1 MERRISGRTGM
12 FCLIGTP
19 VGHSG
24 SPAMYNYSFAQTGLD
39 NAYLAYDVS
48 LDKTE
53 EAVNALKVLGCKGFN
68 VTMPCKTKVAE
79 LVDELSDAAKLI
91 GACNTVVVKDGKL
104 YGNNT
109 DGMGFVRNLKEH
121 GVDVKDKTIT
131 VMGAGGA
138 ATAIQVQCALDGAKK
153 INIFNRKDE
162 FYHNGE
168 KTVAKI
174 QQMLPNCD
182 ISISD
187 LDDTKALYAAI
198 ADSDILVN
206 ATKVGMSPLDKQTLV
221 EDTSVFRSDLVVADA
236 VYNPKETRFVQE
248 AKAAG
253 CKVAVGGIGML
264 MWQGAAAFN
273 LFTGKEMPTDEV
285 YELFFK

>member
-24 SPAMYNYSFAQTGLD
+24 SPAMYNYSFQKTSLD
-39 NAYLAYDVS
+39 NVYLAYDIP
-48 LDKTE
+48 LEKTE
-53 EAVNALKVLGCKGFN
+53 EAVQALRVLGCKGFN

-109 DGMGFVRNLKEH
+109 DGMGFVRNLKEN
-121 GVDVKDKTIT
+121 GVDVKGKKMTI
-131 VMGAGGA
+131 MGAGGA
-138 ATAIQVQCALDGAKK
+138 ATAVQIQSALEGAAK
-153 INIFNRKDE
+153 ISIFNRADE
-162 FYHNGE
+162 FYANAEHT
-168 KTVAKI
+168 KAKI
-174 QQMLPNCD
+174 KEMLPECD
-182 ISISD
+182 VNVYP
-187 LDDTKALYAAI
+187 LEDTEKLYAEI
-198 ADSDILVN
+198 RDSDILVN
-206 ATKVGMSPLDKQTLV
+206 ATKVGMKPLDGQSLI
-221 EDTSVFRSDLVVADA
+221 EDTSVFRPDPVVADV
-236 VYNPKETRFVQE
+236 VYNPKETKFVQD

-264 MWQGAAAFN
+264 LWQGAAAFK
-273 LFTGKEMPTDEV
+273 LFTGEDMPTDEV

>member
-24 SPAMYNYSFAQTGLD
+24 SPAMYNYSFQKTGLD
-39 NAYLAYDVS
+39 NAYLAYDIP
-48 LDKTE
+48 LEKTE
-53 EAVNALKVLGCKGFN
+53 EAVQALRVLGCKGFN

-109 DGMGFVRNLKEH
+109 DGMGFVRNLKEN
-121 GVDVKDKTIT
+121 GADVKGKKMTI
-131 VMGAGGA
+131 MGAGGA
-138 ATAIQVQCALDGAKK
+138 ATAVQVQSALDGAAK
-153 INIFNRKDE
+153 ISIFNRADE
-162 FYHNGE
+162 FYANAEHT
-168 KTVAKI
+168 KAKI
-174 QQMLPNCD
+174 KEMLPERDVNVYP
-182 ISISD
+182 
-187 LDDTKALYAAI
+187 LEDTEKLYAEI
-198 ADSDILVN
+198 KDSDILVN
-206 ATKVGMSPLDKQTLV
+206 ATKVGMKPLDGQSLI
-221 EDTSVFRSDLVVADA
+221 EDISVFRPDLVVADV
-236 VYNPKETRFVQE
+236 VYNPKETKFVQD

-264 MWQGAAAFN
+264 LWQGAAAFK
-273 LFTGKEMPTDEV
+273 LFTGEDMPTDEV

>member
-1 MERRISGRTGM
+1 MEKRITGRTGM

-24 SPAMYNYSFAQTGLD
+24 SPAMYNYSFARTGLD
-39 NAYLAYDVS
+39 NAYLAYDVP
-48 LDKTE
+48 LEKTE
-53 EAVNALKVLGCKGFN
+53 EALHALKVLGCKGFN

-79 LVDELSDAAKLI
+79 LVDELSDAARLI
-91 GACNTVVVKDGKL
+91 GACNTVLVKDGKL

-109 DGMGFVRNLKEH
+109 DGMGFVRNLKEN
-121 GVDVKDKTIT
+121 GVEVKGKRLT
-131 VMGAGGA
+131 VLGAGGA

-153 INIFNRKDE
+153 ISIFNRKDE
-162 FYHNGE
+162 FYANAEHTVE
-168 KTVAKI
+168 KIKS
-174 QQMLPNCD
+174 MLPECEVNVYT
-182 ISISD
+182 
-187 LDDTKALYAAI
+187 LEDTEKLYAEI

-206 ATKVGMSPLDKQTLV
+206 ATKVGMKPLDDQTLIA
-221 EDTSVFRSDLVVADA
+221 DTSVFRPDLVVAET

-264 MWQGAAAFN
+264 LWQGAAAFQM
-273 LFTGKEMPTDEV
+273 FTGKEMPTDEV

>member
-1 MERRISGRTGM
+1 MEKRITGRTGM

-24 SPAMYNYSFAQTGLD
+24 SPAMYNYSFAKTELD
-39 NAYLAYDVS
+39 NAYLAYDVP
-48 LDKTE
+48 LEKTE

-91 GACNTVVVKDGKL
+91 GACNTVVIKDGKL

-109 DGMGFVRNLKEH
+109 DGMGFVRNLKEN
-121 GVDVKDKTIT
+121 GVDVKGKKMT

-138 ATAIQVQCALDGAKK
+138 AAAIQVQSALDGAKK
-153 INIFNRKDE
+153 ISIFNRKDE
-162 FYHNGE
+162 FYVNAEHTVE
-168 KTVAKI
+168 KIRK
-174 QQMLPNCD
+174 MLPDCEVNVYT
-182 ISISD
+182 
-187 LDDTKALYAAI
+187 LEDTAKLYEEI

-206 ATKVGMSPLDKQTLV
+206 ATKVGMKPLDEQSLI
-221 EDTSVFRSDLVVADA
+221 EDTSVFRADLVVADA
-236 VYNPKETRFVQE
+236 VYNPKETKFVQE

-253 CKVAVGGIGML
+253 CSLAVGGIGML
-264 MWQGAAAFN
+264 LWQGAAAFH
-273 LFTGKEMPTDEV
+273 LFTGKEMPAAEV
-285 YELFFK
+285 YEIFFK

>member
-24 SPAMYNYSFAQTGLD
+24 SPAMYNYSFQKTGLD
-39 NAYLAYDVS
+39 NAYLAYDIP
-48 LDKTE
+48 LEKTE
-53 EAVNALKVLGCKGFN
+53 EAVQALRVLGCKGFN

-109 DGMGFVRNLKEH
+109 DGMGFVRNLKEN
-121 GVDVKDKTIT
+121 GVDVKGKKMTI
-131 VMGAGGA
+131 MGASGA
-138 ATAIQVQCALDGAKK
+138 ATAVQVQSALDGAAK
-153 INIFNRKDE
+153 ISIFNRADE
-162 FYHNGE
+162 FYANAE
-168 KTVAKI
+168 YTKAKI
-174 QQMLPNCD
+174 KEMLPECD
-182 ISISD
+182 VNVYP
-187 LDDTKALYAAI
+187 LDDTEKLYAEI
-198 ADSDILVN
+198 KDSDILVN
-206 ATKVGMSPLDKQTLV
+206 ATKVGMKPLDGQSLI
-221 EDTSVFRSDLVVADA
+221 EDTSVFRPDLVVADV
-236 VYNPKETRFVQE
+236 VYNPKETKFVQD

-264 MWQGAAAFN
+264 LWQGAAAFK
-273 LFTGKEMPTDEV
+273 LFTGEDMPTDEV

>member
-1 MERRISGRTGM
+1 MEKRITGRTGM

-39 NAYLAYDVS
+39 DAYLAYDVP
-48 LDKTE
+48 LEKTE
-53 EAVNALKVLGCKGFN
+53 AAVQALKVLGCKGFN

-91 GACNTVVVKDGKL
+91 GACNTVVIQDGKL

-109 DGMGFVRNLKEH
+109 DGMGFVKNLREN
-121 GVDVKDKTIT
+121 GVDVKGKRMTI
-131 VMGAGGA
+131 MGAGGA
-138 ATAIQVQCALDGAKK
+138 ATAIQVQSALDGAKK
-153 INIFNRKDE
+153 ISIFNRKDE
-162 FYHNGE
+162 FYANAERTAENIKG
-168 KTVAKI
+168 
-174 QQMLPNCD
+174 MLPECQVNVYP
-182 ISISD
+182 
-187 LDDTKALYAAI
+187 LEDTEKLYAEI

-206 ATKVGMSPLDKQTLV
+206 ATKVGMKPLDDQSLV
-221 EDTSVFRSDLVVADA
+221 EDASVFHPELVVADA
-236 VYNPKETRFVQE
+236 VYNPKETKFVQM

-264 MWQGAAAFN
+264 LWQGAAAFH
-273 LFTGKEMPTDEV
+273 LFTGKDMPAQEV

>member
-1 MERRISGRTGM
+1 MEKRITGRTGM

-39 NAYLAYDVS
+39 HAYLAYDVP
-48 LDKTE
+48 LEKTE

-91 GACNTVVVKDGKL
+91 GACNTVVIKEGKL

-109 DGMGFVRNLKEH
+109 DGMGFVRNLKEN
-121 GVDVKDKTIT
+121 GVDVKGKRIT

-153 INIFNRKDE
+153 ISIFNRKDE
-162 FYHNGE
+162 FYANAERTVE
-168 KTVAKI
+168 KIKS
-174 QQMLPNCD
+174 MLPECEVNVYALED
-182 ISISD
+182 
-187 LDDTKALYAAI
+187 KEKLYAEI

-206 ATKVGMSPLDKQTLV
+206 ATKVGMKPLDEQTLV
-221 EDTSVFRSDLVVADA
+221 EDPSVFRPDLTVADA
-236 VYNPKETRFVQE
+236 VYNPKETRFVRE
-248 AKAAG
+248 AKAGG

-264 MWQGAAAFN
+264 MWQGAAAFR
-273 LFTGKEMPTDEV
+273 LFTGKDMPTDEV

>member
-1 MERRISGRTGM
+1 MEKRITGKTGM
-12 FCLIGTP
+12 YCLIGTP

-39 NAYLAYDVS
+39 NVYLAYDVP
-48 LDKTE
+48 LEKTE

-91 GACNTVVVKDGKL
+91 GACNTVVIKDGKM

-109 DGMGFVRNLKEH
+109 DGMGFVRNLKEN
-121 GVDVKDKTIT
+121 GAEVKGKRMT

-138 ATAIQVQCALDGAKK
+138 ATAIQVQLALDGAAK
-153 INIFNRKDE
+153 ISIFNRKDE
-162 FYHNGE
+162 FYDNAE
-168 KTVAKI
+168 RTMAKI
-174 QQMLPNCD
+174 KEMLPQCEVNVYP
-182 ISISD
+182 
-187 LDDTKALYAAI
+187 LEDTEKLYAEI

-206 ATKVGMSPLDKQTLV
+206 ATKVGMKPLDDQTLV
-221 EDTSVFRSDLVVADA
+221 EDTSVFRPDLVVADV
-236 VYNPKETRFVQE
+236 VYNPKETKLVQS

-264 MWQGAAAFN
+264 LWQGAVAFH
-273 LFTGKEMPTDEV
+273 LFTGKEMPTKDV
-285 YELFFK
+285 YELFFQ

>member
-1 MERRISGRTGM
+1 MEKRITGKTGM
-12 FCLIGTP
+12 YCLIGTP

-39 NAYLAYDVS
+39 NVYLAYDVP
-48 LDKTE
+48 LEKTE

-91 GACNTVVVKDGKL
+91 GACNTVVIKDGKL

-109 DGMGFVRNLKEH
+109 DGMGFVRNLKEN
-121 GVDVKDKTIT
+121 GVEVKGKRMT

-138 ATAIQVQCALDGAKK
+138 ATAIQVQLALDGAAK
-153 INIFNRKDE
+153 ISIFNRKDE
-162 FYHNGE
+162 FYDNAE
-168 KTVAKI
+168 RTMAKI
-174 QQMLPNCD
+174 KEMLPQCEVNVYP
-182 ISISD
+182 
-187 LDDTKALYAAI
+187 LEDTEKLYAEI

-206 ATKVGMSPLDKQTLV
+206 ATKVGMKPLDDQTLV
-221 EDTSVFRSDLVVADA
+221 KDTSVFRPDLVVADV
-236 VYNPKETRFVQE
+236 VYNPKETKFVQS

-264 MWQGAAAFN
+264 LWQGAVAFH
-273 LFTGKEMPTDEV
+273 LFTGKEMPTKDV
-285 YELFFK
+285 YELFFQ

>member
-24 SPAMYNYSFAQTGLD
+24 SPAMYNYSFQKTGLD
-39 NAYLAYDVS
+39 NAYLAYDIP
-48 LDKTE
+48 LEKTE
-53 EAVNALKVLGCKGFN
+53 EAVQALRVLGCKGFN

-91 GACNTVVVKDGKL
+91 GACNTVVCKDGKL

-109 DGMGFVRNLKEH
+109 DGMGFVRNLKEN
-121 GVDVKDKTIT
+121 GVDVKGKKITI
-131 VMGAGGA
+131 MGAGGA
-138 ATAIQVQCALDGAKK
+138 ATAVQVQSALDGAAK
-153 INIFNRKDE
+153 ISIFNRDDE
-162 FYHNGE
+162 FYANAE
-168 KTVAKI
+168 RTQAKI
-174 QQMLPNCD
+174 KEMLPECD
-182 ISISD
+182 VNVYH
-187 LDDTKALYAAI
+187 LEDTEKLYAEI
-198 ADSDILVN
+198 KDSDILVN
-206 ATKVGMSPLDKQTLV
+206 ATKVGMKPLDGQSLI
-221 EDTSVFRSDLVVADA
+221 EDTSAFRPDLIVADV
-236 VYNPKETRFVQE
+236 VYNPKETKFVQD

-264 MWQGAAAFN
+264 LWQGAAAFK
-273 LFTGKEMPTDEV
+273 LFTGEDMPTDEV

>member
-24 SPAMYNYSFAQTGLD
+24 SPAMYNYSFQKTSLD
-39 NAYLAYDVS
+39 NVYLAYDIP
-48 LDKTE
+48 LEKTE
-53 EAVNALKVLGCKGFN
+53 EAVQALRVLGCKGFN

-109 DGMGFVRNLKEH
+109 DGMGFVRNLKEN
-121 GVDVKDKTIT
+121 GVDVKGKKMTI
-131 VMGAGGA
+131 MGAGGA
-138 ATAIQVQCALDGAKK
+138 ATAVQVQSALDGAAK
-153 INIFNRKDE
+153 ISIFNRADE
-162 FYHNGE
+162 FYANAEHT
-168 KTVAKI
+168 KAKI
-174 QQMLPNCD
+174 KEMLPECD
-182 ISISD
+182 VNVYP
-187 LDDTKALYAAI
+187 LEDTEKLYAEI
-198 ADSDILVN
+198 KDSDILVN
-206 ATKVGMSPLDKQTLV
+206 ATKVGMKPLDGQSLI
-221 EDTSVFRSDLVVADA
+221 EDTSVFRPDPVVADV
-236 VYNPKETRFVQE
+236 VYNPKETKFVQD

-264 MWQGAAAFN
+264 LWQGAAAFK
-273 LFTGKEMPTDEV
+273 LFTGEDMPTDEV

>member
-1 MERRISGRTGM
+1 MEKRISGRTGM

-24 SPAMYNYSFAQTGLD
+24 SPAMYNYSFQKTGLD
-39 NAYLAYDVS
+39 NAYLAYDIP
-48 LDKTE
+48 LEKTE
-53 EAVNALKVLGCKGFN
+53 EAVQALRVLGCKGFN

-109 DGMGFVRNLKEH
+109 DGMGFVRNLKEN
-121 GVDVKDKTIT
+121 GVDVKGKKMTI
-131 VMGAGGA
+131 MGAGGA
-138 ATAIQVQCALDGAKK
+138 ATAVQVQSALDGAAK
-153 INIFNRKDE
+153 ISIFNRADE
-162 FYHNGE
+162 FYANAEHT
-168 KTVAKI
+168 KAKI
-174 QQMLPNCD
+174 KEMLPECD
-182 ISISD
+182 VNVYP
-187 LDDTKALYAAI
+187 LEDTEKLYAEI
-198 ADSDILVN
+198 KDSDILVN
-206 ATKVGMSPLDKQTLV
+206 ATKVGMKPLDGQSLI
-221 EDTSVFRSDLVVADA
+221 EDTSVFRPDLVVADV
-236 VYNPKETRFVQE
+236 VYNPKETKFVQD

-264 MWQGAAAFN
+264 LWQGAAAFK
-273 LFTGKEMPTDEV
+273 LFTGEDMPTDEV

>member
-24 SPAMYNYSFAQTGLD
+24 SPAMYNYSFQNKGLD
-39 NAYLAYDVS
+39 YAYLAYDIP
-48 LDKTE
+48 LEKTE
-53 EAVNALKVLGCKGFN
+53 EAVQALRVLGCKGFN

-109 DGMGFVRNLKEH
+109 DGMGFVRNLKEN
-121 GVDVKDKTIT
+121 GVDVKGKKMTI
-131 VMGAGGA
+131 MGAGGA
-138 ATAIQVQCALDGAKK
+138 ATAVQVQSALDGAVK
-153 INIFNRKDE
+153 ISIFNRDDE
-162 FYHNGE
+162 FYANAE
-168 KTVAKI
+168 RTKAKI
-174 QQMLPNCD
+174 KEMLPECD
-182 ISISD
+182 VNVYHLED
-187 LDDTKALYAAI
+187 KEKLYAEI
-198 ADSDILVN
+198 KDSDILVN
-206 ATKVGMSPLDKQTLV
+206 ATKVGMKPLDEQSLV
-221 EDTSVFRSDLVVADA
+221 EDTSVFRPDLVVADV
-236 VYNPKETRFVQE
+236 VYNPKETKFVKE

-264 MWQGAAAFN
+264 LWQGAAAFK
-273 LFTGKEMPTDEV
+273 LFTGEDMPTDEV

>member
-24 SPAMYNYSFAQTGLD
+24 SPAMYNYSFQKTGLD
-39 NAYLAYDVS
+39 NAYLAYDIP
-48 LDKTE
+48 LEKTE
-53 EAVNALKVLGCKGFN
+53 EAVQALRVLGCKGFN

-109 DGMGFVRNLKEH
+109 DGMGFVRNLKEN
-121 GVDVKDKTIT
+121 GVDVKGKKMTI
-131 VMGAGGA
+131 MGAGGA
-138 ATAIQVQCALDGAKK
+138 ATAVQVQSALDGATK
-153 INIFNRKDE
+153 ISIFNRADE
-162 FYHNGE
+162 FYANAEHT
-168 KTVAKI
+168 KAKI
-174 QQMLPNCD
+174 KEMLPECD
-182 ISISD
+182 VNVYP
-187 LDDTKALYAAI
+187 LEDTEKLYAEI
-198 ADSDILVN
+198 KDSDILVN
-206 ATKVGMSPLDKQTLV
+206 ATKVGMKPLDGQSLI
-221 EDTSVFRSDLVVADA
+221 EDTSVFRPDLVVADV
-236 VYNPKETRFVQE
+236 VYNPKETKFVQD

-264 MWQGAAAFN
+264 LWQGAAAFK
-273 LFTGKEMPTDEV
+273 LFTGEDMPTDEV

>member
-1 MERRISGRTGM
+1 MEKRISGRTGM
-12 FCLIGTP
+12 YCLIGTP

-39 NAYLAYDVS
+39 DAYLAYDVP
-48 LDKTE
+48 LERTE
-53 EAVNALKVLGCKGFN
+53 EAVKALKVLGCKGFN

-91 GACNTVVVKDGKL
+91 GACNTVVIKDGKL

-109 DGMGFVRNLKEH
+109 DGMGFVRNLREN
-121 GVDVKDKTIT
+121 GVDVKGKRMT
-131 VMGAGGA
+131 VLGAGGA
-138 ATAIQVQCALDGAKK
+138 ATAIQVQSALDGAAK
-153 INIFNRKDE
+153 ISIFNRKDE
-162 FYHNGE
+162 FYANAE
-168 KTVAKI
+168 RTMAKI
-174 QQMLPNCD
+174 KEMLPDCEVNVYP
-182 ISISD
+182 
-187 LDDTKALYAAI
+187 LEDTAKLYAEI

-206 ATKVGMSPLDKQTLV
+206 ATKVGMKPLDEQSLV
-221 EDTSVFRSDLVVADA
+221 EDTSAFRPDLVVADA
-236 VYNPKETRFVQE
+236 VYNPKETKFVQA

-264 MWQGAAAFN
+264 LWQGAAAFH
-273 LFTGKEMPTDEV
+273 LFTGKDMPTGEV

>member
-24 SPAMYNYSFAQTGLD
+24 SPAMYNYSFQKTGLD
-39 NAYLAYDVS
+39 NAYLAYDIP
-48 LDKTE
+48 LEKTE
-53 EAVNALKVLGCKGFN
+53 EAVQALRVLGCKGFN

-109 DGMGFVRNLKEH
+109 DGMGFVRNLKEN
-121 GVDVKDKTIT
+121 GVDVKGKKMTI
-131 VMGAGGA
+131 MGAGGA
-138 ATAIQVQCALDGAKK
+138 ATAVQVQSALDGAAK
-153 INIFNRKDE
+153 ISIFNRADE
-162 FYHNGE
+162 FYANAEHT
-168 KTVAKI
+168 KAKI
-174 QQMLPNCD
+174 KEMLPECD
-182 ISISD
+182 VNVYP
-187 LDDTKALYAAI
+187 LEDTEKLYAEI
-198 ADSDILVN
+198 KDSDILVN
-206 ATKVGMSPLDKQTLV
+206 ATKVGMKPPDGQSLI
-221 EDTSVFRSDLVVADA
+221 EDTSVFRPDLVVADV
-236 VYNPKETRFVQE
+236 VYNPKETKFVQD

-264 MWQGAAAFN
+264 LWQGAAAFK
-273 LFTGKEMPTDEV
+273 LFTGEDMPTDEV

>member
-24 SPAMYNYSFAQTGLD
+24 SPAMYNYSFQKTSLD
-39 NAYLAYDVS
+39 NVYLACDIP
-48 LDKTE
+48 LEKTE
-53 EAVNALKVLGCKGFN
+53 EAVQALRVLGCKGFN

-109 DGMGFVRNLKEH
+109 DGMGFVRNLKEN
-121 GVDVKDKTIT
+121 GVDVKGKKMTI
-131 VMGAGGA
+131 MGAGGA
-138 ATAIQVQCALDGAKK
+138 ATAVQIQSALEGAAK
-153 INIFNRKDE
+153 ISIFNRADE
-162 FYHNGE
+162 FYANAEHT
-168 KTVAKI
+168 KAKI
-174 QQMLPNCD
+174 KEMLPECD
-182 ISISD
+182 VNVYP
-187 LDDTKALYAAI
+187 LEDTEKLYAEI
-198 ADSDILVN
+198 RDSDILVN
-206 ATKVGMSPLDKQTLV
+206 ATKVGMKPLDGQSLI
-221 EDTSVFRSDLVVADA
+221 EDTSVFRPDPVVADV
-236 VYNPKETRFVQE
+236 VYNPKETKFVQD

-264 MWQGAAAFN
+264 LWQGAAAFK
-273 LFTGKEMPTDEV
+273 LFTGEDMPTDEV

>member
-1 MERRISGRTGM
+1 MEKRITGKTGM
-12 FCLIGTP
+12 YCLIGTP

-39 NAYLAYDVS
+39 NVYLAYDVP
-48 LDKTE
+48 LEKTE

-91 GACNTVVVKDGKL
+91 GACNTVVIKDGKM

-109 DGMGFVRNLKEH
+109 DGMGFVRNLKEN
-121 GVDVKDKTIT
+121 GVEVKGKRMT

-138 ATAIQVQCALDGAKK
+138 ATAIQVQLALDGAAK
-153 INIFNRKDE
+153 ISIFNRKDE
-162 FYHNGE
+162 FYDNAE
-168 KTVAKI
+168 RTMAKI
-174 QQMLPNCD
+174 KEMLPQCEVNVYP
-182 ISISD
+182 
-187 LDDTKALYAAI
+187 LEDTEKLYAEI

-206 ATKVGMSPLDKQTLV
+206 ATKVGMKPLDDQTLV
-221 EDTSVFRSDLVVADA
+221 EDTSVFRPDLVVADV
-236 VYNPKETRFVQE
+236 VYNPKETKLVQS

-264 MWQGAAAFN
+264 LWQGAVAFH
-273 LFTGKEMPTDEV
+273 LFTGKEMPTKDV
-285 YELFFK
+285 YELFFQ

>member
-24 SPAMYNYSFAQTGLD
+24 SPAMYNYSFQKTSLD
-39 NAYLAYDVS
+39 NVYLAYDIP
-48 LDKTE
+48 LEKTE
-53 EAVNALKVLGCKGFN
+53 EAVQALRVLGCKGFN

-109 DGMGFVRNLKEH
+109 DGMGFVRNLKEN
-121 GVDVKDKTIT
+121 GVDVKGKKMTI
-131 VMGAGGA
+131 MGAGGA
-138 ATAIQVQCALDGAKK
+138 ATAVQIQSALEGAAK
-153 INIFNRKDE
+153 ISIFNSADE
-162 FYHNGE
+162 FYANAEHT
-168 KTVAKI
+168 KAKI
-174 QQMLPNCD
+174 KEMLPECD
-182 ISISD
+182 VNVYP
-187 LDDTKALYAAI
+187 LEDTEKLYAEI
-198 ADSDILVN
+198 RDSDILVN
-206 ATKVGMSPLDKQTLV
+206 ATKVGMKPLDGQSLI
-221 EDTSVFRSDLVVADA
+221 EDTSVFRPDPVVADV
-236 VYNPKETRFVQE
+236 VYNPKETKFVQD

-264 MWQGAAAFN
+264 LWQGAAAFK
-273 LFTGKEMPTDEV
+273 LFTGEDMPTDEV